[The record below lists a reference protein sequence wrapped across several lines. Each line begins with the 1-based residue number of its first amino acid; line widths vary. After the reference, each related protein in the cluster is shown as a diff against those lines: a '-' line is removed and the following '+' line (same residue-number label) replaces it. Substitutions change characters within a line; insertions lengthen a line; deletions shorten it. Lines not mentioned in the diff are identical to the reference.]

1 MPRPQY
7 YVTTWDPELEQYT
20 PQKGVRTGPYT
31 LFGLHLQGGMGWT
44 FELGREVFIEPQL
57 RLGYLWLWRRFSGA
71 AADESLGALTLSPG
85 VELGFSPSD
94 AFRIGV
100 RFETSLFS
108 ARIEGAKRFQVA
120 GQVALIVG
128 YSF

>member
-1 MPRPQY
+1 VPHLTSE
-7 YVTTWDPELEQYT
+7 VDVSIVGNSGTTATLDSAL
-20 PQKGVRTGPYT
+20 PYK
-31 LFGLHLQGGMGWT
+31 LFGVHLQGGMGWT
-44 FELGREVFIEPQL
+44 FELSREVFIEPQL

-71 AADESLGALTLSPG
+71 APDESLGALTLSPA

-94 AFRIGV
+94 AFRLGL

-108 ARIEGAKRFQVA
+108 ARIEGAKTLQVV
-120 GQVALIVG
+120 GQVALLVG

>member
-1 MPRPQY
+1 VPNLTSE
-7 YVTTWDPELEQYT
+7 VDVSILGNSGTTATFDSTL
-20 PQKGVRTGPYT
+20 PYK
-31 LFGLHLQGGMGWT
+31 LFGVHLQGGMGWT
-44 FELGREVFIEPQL
+44 FGLGNGVFLEPQL

-85 VELGFSPSD
+85 LELGVSPSD
-94 AFRIGV
+94 AFRLGL

-108 ARIEGAKRFQVA
+108 ARIEGAKTLQVT
-120 GQVALIVG
+120 GQIALLIG